1 MQPFYDD
8 DYIKYKK
15 QYGEKTIIFYYSS
28 NFWGIY
34 YRCLSSNLK
43 ETIDIN
49 KIEILFNK
57 NNIYPRKNWTR
68 LYDWCNCTSLTWNE
82 KDNDEKDND
91 KIINIFIKE
100 GYTIIILEHIK
111 LINREPERFENKI
124 VKIYE
129 PKTNIYDDSVVY
141 I

>member
-8 DYIKYKK
+8 DYNKYKK

-28 NFWGIY
+28 SFWGIY

-43 ETIDIN
+43 ETMDIN
-49 KIEILFNK
+49 KIETLFNK
-57 NNIYPRKNWTR
+57 NNLFPSRNWTR

-82 KDNDEKDND
+82 KDNEKVID
-91 KIINIFIKE
+91 IFIKE
-100 GYTIIILEHIK
+100 GYTIIILENVK
-111 LINREPERFENKI
+111 LINREPGRFENKI

-129 PKTNIYDDSVVY
+129 PETNIYDDSIVY